1 MTNSWRCCCSSQE
14 DLIWIHG
21 KTKQTVTEKLTG
33 ISDGIKCFHSI
44 QIVTG
49 TWNTC
54 THRLLSARAWKLF
67 MWIASGVVRVM
78 CVFVCSSYQ
87 TVLSALTG
95 HHLETADEAQSGFSG
110 PGSAW
115 LQFLVSAPGTKTQF
129 FSTNTKNIRTHL
141 HYNSVRLTFGALW
154 PRSTCGPLR
163 DFMASRIICLLTKMN
178 SKTKIWKKVK
188 C

>member
-1 MTNSWRCCCSSQE
+1 
-14 DLIWIHG
+14 
-21 KTKQTVTEKLTG
+21 
-33 ISDGIKCFHSI
+33 
-44 QIVTG
+44 
-49 TWNTC
+49 
-54 THRLLSARAWKLF
+54 
-67 MWIASGVVRVM
+67 M

-110 PGSAW
+110 HGSAW
-115 LQFLVSAPGTKTQF
+115 HQFLVSAPGTKTQF

-178 SKTKIWKKVK
+178 SKTKI
-188 C
+188 